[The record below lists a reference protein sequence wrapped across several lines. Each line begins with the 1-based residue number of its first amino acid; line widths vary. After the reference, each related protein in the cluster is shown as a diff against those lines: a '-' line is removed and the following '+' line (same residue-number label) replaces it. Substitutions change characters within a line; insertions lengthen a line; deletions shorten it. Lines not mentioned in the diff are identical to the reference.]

1 MAIGAG
7 ARVPSAGPSSCNPS
21 SSFVASINNVLTH
34 KEPLP
39 RRPFRVVVAGVSG
52 TGKTTLASRIALV
65 IGAPHIEIDALYHGP
80 EWVPRESFL
89 DDVRSMVAQDSWTT
103 EWQYRAARPLMTERA
118 DIVVWLDLPFWTTT
132 LPRLV
137 RRTLRRRL
145 KREVLW
151 NGNTEPPLR
160 TFFTDPDNI
169 VRWAISTR
177 FKYRAKIPA
186 LETAAPHVTV
196 VRLRSQQQVERWL
209 AGPLRRALDGN
220 TR

>member
-1 MAIGAG
+1 M
-7 ARVPSAGPSSCNPS
+7 
-21 SSFVASINNVLTH
+21 LTY

-52 TGKTTLASRIALV
+52 TGKTTLAGRIAV
-65 IGAPHIEIDALYHGP
+65 IIGAPHIEIDALYHGP
-80 EWVPRESFL
+80 NWVPRESFL

-103 EWQYRAARPLMTERA
+103 EWQYRAARPLVTERA
-118 DIVVWLDLPFWTTT
+118 DLVVWLDLPFWTTT

-145 KREVLW
+145 RREILW

-169 VRWAISTR
+169 VRWAISTH
-177 FKYRAKIPA
+177 FKYRAKILA

-196 VRLRSQQQVERWL
+196 VRLRSQREVERWL
-209 AGPLRRALDGN
+209 AGPLRCALDGN
-220 TR
+220 AL